1 MEKKTP
7 IPGGSGGDDAGGGGG
22 GSAGNGPA
30 VMKSSRDAVAPPS
43 PTPQTECDMSRMPD
57 SPLRKPGH
65 RRALSDIIG
74 LPVDLDLGAPGAG
87 DGQAMSD
94 ENEEELFSMFLD
106 VDKLNA
112 RCGPSES
119 ESSSGAMAG
128 GAGGGEATETSAAPP
143 GAGLRPKHHHQRHSM
158 DASSSVNTGNLFGTT
173 AMEGVSPAEVK
184 KAMSAAK
191 LAELALIDPK
201 KAKRIINNRQS
212 AARSKERKMRYIA
225 ELERKVQFM
234 QREATALATQLALL
248 QRDTAGLTV
257 ENSELKIRM
266 QNTEQQIHLQD
277 ALNEALK
284 SELQRLKVATGQT
297 MGGNNNNS
305 QMMSFGGPPHHP
317 FGVAGGNHHHQQQ
330 QPAFHHP
337 GQAMPA
343 FLAMHQHQQQLHHPL
358 QQHPLQ
364 QTTTQ
369 QLQQAAALRLNMN
382 GPPGQR
388 QWGDAWSE
396 SSSS

>member
-1 MEKKTP
+1 MEKKTL

-22 GSAGNGPA
+22 CAGNGPA
-30 VMKSSRDAVAPPS
+30 EMQSSRDAVAPPS
-43 PTPQTECDMSRMPD
+43 PTTHQTECDMSRMPD

-87 DGQAMSD
+87 DGPAMSD

-119 ESSSGAMAG
+119 ESSSAMAG
-128 GAGGGEATETSAAPP
+128 GGGGEATEAFVAP
-143 GAGLRPKHHHQRHSM
+143 GAGLRPKHHQRHSM
-158 DASSSVNTGNLFGTT
+158 DASSSVNTGHLFGTT
-173 AMEGVSPAEVK
+173 AVEGVSPVEVK

-212 AARSKERKMRYIA
+212 AARSKERKMRYIS

-257 ENSELKIRM
+257 ENSELKIRL
-266 QNTEQQIHLQD
+266 QSTEQQVNLQN

-284 SELQRLKVATGQT
+284 SELQCLKVATGQT
-297 MGGNNNNS
+297 MGGNNS
-305 QMMSFGGPPHHP
+305 SKQMMSFGGPPHHP
-317 FGVAGGNHHHQQQ
+317 FGAVGGNHHHQA
-330 QPAFHHP
+330 PAFHHP

-343 FLAMHQHQQQLHHPL
+343 FLAMQQQQQLHHPL
-358 QQHPLQ
+358 QQ
-364 QTTTQ
+364 QTMTTQ
-369 QLQQAAALRLNMN
+369 QLQQAALSLNMN